1 MNFRTYYIQVFE
13 AVFFWFLCKLFSLW
27 FLSGSLNLNLLTSWW
42 RHQIEY
48 FVLIWCQSVVL
59 QFLKLASFCLLSTP
73 YISLSCSYSHDV
85 IVLLTHEYWFSMQ
98 ISSCDIFCHGIFPS
112 NLWPWQYFF
121 AHFCWGR
128 FQILRNLIP
137 QNDQKR
143 DKASFLLEVFQ
154 LVMFWFYNFILEI
167 SSYGSKLTLEVHIL

>member
-73 YISLSCSYSHDV
+73 LLYFPFLFIFTWRDCVVDTWILIFNANFLLWYFLPGNISFQFMS
-85 IVLLTHEYWFSMQ
+85 LTVFL
-98 ISSCDIFCHGIFPS
+98 C
-112 NLWPWQYFF
+112 
-121 AHFCWGR
+121 
-128 FQILRNLIP
+128 
-137 QNDQKR
+137 
-143 DKASFLLEVFQ
+143 SFLLRQVSDFEESHTTK
-154 LVMFWFYNFILEI
+154 W
-167 SSYGSKLTLEVHIL
+167 SKKR